1 MSIVIDTS
9 VFPARIGVPSVPEWA
24 IARKRLA
31 NRLDVGAAGV
41 LTMISAPVGAGKTIG
56 VASWARELDLSVG
69 LIWIG
74 LRDESTGGL
83 PLDQIF
89 AELAQYRRVVLICD
103 DFPAAPPVQVM
114 RDLEVLLSQPDHRSG
129 PDHRLSIV
137 LISSTPPIVPIHH
150 TLRPADLAT
159 INFDDLVMDE
169 QEVRL
174 VLDQHRVK
182 ASEMTIR
189 AVLEHTAGW
198 AAGVSLAANTFAQ
211 LSRSIPPAVRNADRQ
226 AARALVSSLVVPRIL
241 AGGGS
246 EVVQQAI
253 EVKEFA
259 ESEPLLLAA
268 AALANSWAD
277 VTESALARATSEL
290 AQAHDAEVAELLSLA
305 LLNMAMSMQR
315 ADAAAGL
322 AQASHV
328 KDLMS
333 QLTVSERAQAPELS
347 PLIDYHVAG
356 FELLRGNVETA
367 RWTLERAGRFHQ
379 SHDSDVNHVE
389 HLVRA
394 NCTGLLS
401 WIDAFCGDLRRGMRC
416 ATSLLTDRRADSGE
430 IGVKF
435 AHLATAW
442 THMERGEFEQAR
454 QRLDHAQSRSAKS
467 NEPLLAAAER
477 LTQVRLALV
486 TDEPEI
492 ALKLLQ
498 STDVV
503 HGRIRD
509 GWFADQL
516 LVAAAEAWLAA
527 GEPQQAIATLTSE
540 SDLAV
545 VEARL
550 LLARALRVVGDLG
563 AAKALLAQV
572 PPDSV
577 AMSVVAQV
585 QRWLLLAQL
594 PIEPGNDEQP
604 ELLVHRALR
613 AAAREQLRT
622 AMSWDVTW
630 LRSFVGRD
638 SGLSLRHAAFLASMP
653 DPTTAAVEHRP
664 ADNHA
669 YDGMFLVPLTT
680 RETDVLRLLAQ
691 LCSNEEIA
699 ADLVLSLNT
708 VKTHM
713 RSLFQKLSVSR
724 RADAVRRGRALG
736 LC

>member
-1 MSIVIDTS
+1 MSILIDTS
-9 VFPARIGVPSVPEWA
+9 VFPARTGVPSVPEWA
-24 IARKRLA
+24 IPRARLA
-31 NRLDVGAAGV
+31 NCLDVGAAGL
-41 LTMISAPVGAGKTIG
+41 LTMISAPPGAGKTIG
-56 VASWARELDLSVG
+56 VASWARDLHTSVG
-69 LIWIG
+69 VMWVG
-74 LRDESTGGL
+74 LRDGSTDGL
-83 PLDQIF
+83 PLARIS
-89 AELAQYRRVVLICD
+89 AELARHRRAVLVCD
-103 DFPAAPPVQVM
+103 DFPAAPSGPLIQ
-114 RDLEVLLSQPDHRSG
+114 DLEVLLSQPDR
-129 PDHRLSIV
+129 RLSII

-150 TLRPADLAT
+150 TLGPGDLTT

-169 QEVRL
+169 KEVRL
-174 VLDQHRVK
+174 VLDQHCVK
-182 ASEMTIR
+182 ASETTIR
-189 AVLEHTAGW
+189 AVVEHTAGW
-198 AAGVSLAANTFAQ
+198 AAGVGLAADTLAQ
-211 LSRSIPPAVRNADRQ
+211 LSPSTPPAVRSADRQ
-226 AARALVSSLVVPRIL
+226 AARAMVRSLIVPRIL
-241 AGGGS
+241 AGAGS
-246 EVVQQAI
+246 AVVQQVI

-268 AALANSWAD
+268 AASANSWVD
-277 VTESALARATSEL
+277 VTESALASATSEL
-290 AQAHDAEVAELLSLA
+290 AQAHEPEIADVLSLA
-305 LLNMAMSMQR
+305 LLNMAVSRQR

-328 KDLMS
+328 KDLMT
-333 QLTVSERAQAPELS
+333 QLNVRERAQAPELS
-347 PLIDYHVAG
+347 PLIDFYVAG
-356 FELLRGNVETA
+356 FELLRGNLEAA
-367 RWTLERAGRFHQ
+367 RWTLERVGRFYQ
-379 SHDSDVNHVE
+379 SRDSDANHAE

-394 NCTGLLS
+394 NCAGLLS
-401 WIDAFCGDLRRGMRC
+401 WIDAFGGDIRHGMRC

-454 QRLDHAQSRSAKS
+454 QRLDHAQSRNTKS
-467 NEPLLAAAER
+467 FEPLLAAAER

-492 ALKLLQ
+492 ALRLLQ
-498 STDVV
+498 STEVV
-503 HGRIRD
+503 DGPMRD
-509 GWFADQL
+509 GWFADQF
-516 LVAAAEAWLAA
+516 LVATAEAWLAA

-550 LLARALRVVGDLG
+550 LLARALLLVGDLD
-563 AAKALLAQV
+563 AAKAMLAKV
-572 PPDSV
+572 PADSV

-594 PIEPGNDEQP
+594 PIEHGNDEQP

-613 AAAREQLRT
+613 TAAKEQLRT
-622 AMSWDVTW
+622 TISSDVTW
-630 LRSFVGRD
+630 LRSFVARD
-638 SGLSLRHAAFLASMP
+638 SGLSLRHAAFLASIP
-653 DPTTAAVEHRP
+653 DPATAAVDHWR
-664 ADNHA
+664 ADDHA
-669 YDGMFLVPLTT
+669 YDGMFVVPLTT

>member
-1 MSIVIDTS
+1 MSILIDSS
-9 VFPARIGVPSVPEWA
+9 VSPARTGVPSVPEWA
-24 IARKRLA
+24 IPRTRLA
-31 NRLDVGAAGV
+31 RCLDVAAAGLV
-41 LTMISAPVGAGKTIG
+41 TMISAPPGAGKTIG
-56 VASWARELDLSVG
+56 VASWARNLQQSVG
-69 LIWIG
+69 VIWVG
-74 LRDESTGGL
+74 LRDESLDGL
-83 PLDQIF
+83 SLDQIS
-89 AELAQYRRVVLICD
+89 AELAQHRRAVLVCD
-103 DFPAAPPVQVM
+103 DFPAAPSIPLIQ
-114 RDLEVLLSQPDHRSG
+114 DLEMLLSQPDR
-129 PDHRLSIV
+129 RLSPDRRLNIV
-137 LISSTPPIVPIHH
+137 LISSTAPMVPIHH
-150 TLRPADLAT
+150 TFGPGDLTT

-174 VLDQHRVK
+174 VLDQRGVK
-182 ASEMTIR
+182 ASETTIR

-198 AAGVSLAANTFAQ
+198 AAGVGLVADTLAQ
-211 LSRSIPPAVRNADRQ
+211 LSRSAPSAVRNADQQ
-226 AARALVSSLVVPRIL
+226 AARAIVRSLTVPRIL
-241 AGGGS
+241 AGAGS
-246 EVVQQAI
+246 EVVQRVIGAQA
-253 EVKEFA
+253 FG

-268 AALANSWAD
+268 AALANSWVD
-277 VTESALARATSEL
+277 VTESALARATSDL
-290 AQAHDAEVAELLSLA
+290 AHAHEPEVADLLSLA
-305 LLNMAMSMQR
+305 LLNMAMSRQR

-328 KDLMS
+328 KDLMT
-333 QLTVSERAQAPELS
+333 QLTVRERAQAPELS
-347 PLIDYHVAG
+347 PLIDYYVAG

-379 SHDSDVNHVE
+379 SHDSDANHVE
-389 HLVRA
+389 HLIRA

-416 ATSLLTDRRADSGE
+416 ATSVLTDRRADSGE

-442 THMERGEFEQAR
+442 THIERGEFEQAR
-454 QRLDHAQSRSAKS
+454 QRLDHAQSRSAES
-467 NEPLLAAAER
+467 SEPLLAAAER

-486 TDEPEI
+486 TDEPES
-492 ALKLLQ
+492 ALRLLR
-498 STDVV
+498 STDTV
-503 HGRIRD
+503 HGPIRD
-509 GWFADQL
+509 GWFADQF
-516 LVAAAEAWLAA
+516 LVATAEAWLAA
-527 GEPQQAIATLTSE
+527 GEPRQAIATLTSE

-550 LLARALRVVGDLG
+550 LLARALRLVGDLD

-572 PPDSV
+572 PSDSA

-594 PIEPGNDEQP
+594 PVEHANDEQP

-613 AAAREQLRT
+613 VAAREQLRT
-622 AMSWDVTW
+622 TISWDVTW
-630 LRSFVGRD
+630 LRSFLVRD

-653 DPTTAAVEHRP
+653 DPDAAVDHRR
-664 ADNHA
+664 ADDHA
-669 YDGMFLVPLTT
+669 YDGMFIVPLTT